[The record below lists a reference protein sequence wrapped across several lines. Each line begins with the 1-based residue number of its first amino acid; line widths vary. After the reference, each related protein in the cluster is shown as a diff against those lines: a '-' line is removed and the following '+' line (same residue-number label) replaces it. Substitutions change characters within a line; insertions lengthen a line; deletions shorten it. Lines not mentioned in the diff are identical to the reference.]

1 MNRTHHSFVVC
12 SWQCGGLPNLEKSR
26 FPIGNFSK
34 GACKKQGRKRPYKI
48 NAIKS
53 ACLAMADVL
62 APLKE
67 KLEVLAKMS
76 DVITIVFVLYRILK
90 MFYLFC
96 TE

>member
-1 MNRTHHSFVVC
+1 
-12 SWQCGGLPNLEKSR
+12 
-26 FPIGNFSK
+26 
-34 GACKKQGRKRPYKI
+34 
-48 NAIKS
+48 
-53 ACLAMADVL
+53 MADVL